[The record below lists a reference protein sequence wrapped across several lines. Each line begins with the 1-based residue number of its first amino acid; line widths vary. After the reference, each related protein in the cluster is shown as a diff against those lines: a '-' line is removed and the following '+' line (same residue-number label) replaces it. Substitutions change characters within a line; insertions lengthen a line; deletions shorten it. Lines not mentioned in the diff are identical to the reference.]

1 VTGNRQEPNG
11 AGRRHIHMFADTAM
25 IRALG
30 GAYATHAAD
39 LTAAAALLRTVDTP
53 GSALGPVGSDFLAAF
68 RDALAD
74 HHTAIAALGA
84 DTRTAAATAAGTAAC
99 FETAGQRAAD
109 LLPWV

>member
-1 VTGNRQEPNG
+1 
-11 AGRRHIHMFADTAM
+11 MFADTAM

-39 LTAAAALLRTVDTP
+39 LTAAAALLRTVDP
-53 GSALGPVGSDFLAAF
+53 PVSALGPVGADFLAAF

-74 HHTAIAALGA
+74 HYTAIAALGENA
-84 DTRTAAATAAGTAAC
+84 RTTGAGAAGTARSFDA
-99 FETAGQRAAD
+99 AGHRAAD